1 MTTIPNDPTAAYLG
15 ALASDGILA
24 AYGAFYEVGPIHLR
38 HCTVIDD
45 GVACGVEFIAD
56 GWGPHPFSSPQA
68 GIGVYE
74 RGASGLLCAARIYD
88 DVDIDLGLLP
98 T

>member
-1 MTTIPNDPTAAYLG
+1 MIPRRFIAPAATLSPG
-15 ALASDGILA
+15 WG
-24 AYGAFYEVGPIHLR
+24 AYGAFYKVGRIHLR
-38 HCTVIDD
+38 HCTVIHD

-56 GWGPHPFSSPQA
+56 GWGPRPFPPQA

-88 DVDIDLGLLP
+88 DVDVDLGLRP